1 VVDFDAIGA
10 RLVELFALLLEVFDI
25 DGIASVLDCFG
36 YLREEIQLLNDLS
49 VMLVPSR
56 LTAVRRS
63 YLLTSLFRAV
73 LLLLALVHLGN
84 EIIDVHLDTFSE
96 FLDEHALVYVTEPEL
111 SQHFAEVRDVNE
123 LLLLVLVFQ
132 DAVLIAD

>member
-1 VVDFDAIGA
+1 MVDFDAIGA

-56 LTAVRRS
+56 LTAVRMS